1 MDMQDM
7 MTQCKDFHHWMPFAA
22 LFAKQTVPE
31 NRPMT
36 TRLVEQALVALL
48 AGGGGTFATYN
59 VMLQQQQV
67 AQATQAEQIKALKEQ
82 IKALKEQVIASEVRL
97 TAQIVELRQR
107 QLK

>member
-1 MDMQDM
+1 MQE
-7 MTQCKDFHHWMPFAA
+7 TLGQCKDIHHWMPFAA
-22 LFAKQTVPE
+22 LFAKQAVPE

-59 VMLQQQQV
+59 VMLQQQQMAQV
-67 AQATQAEQIKALKEQ
+67 AQGEQ
-82 IKALKEQVIASEVRL
+82 IKALKEQVIASEIRL

>member
-7 MTQCKDFHHWMPFAA
+7 MTQFKDFHHWMPFAA

-59 VMLQQQQV
+59 VMLQQQQI

-82 IKALKEQVIASEVRL
+82 VIASEIRL

>member
-1 MDMQDM
+1 MEMQDM

-82 IKALKEQVIASEVRL
+82 VIASEIRL

>member
-1 MDMQDM
+1 MMD
-7 MTQCKDFHHWMPFAA
+7 QCKDFHHWMPFAA
-22 LFAKQTVPE
+22 LFAKQAVPE

-59 VMLQQQQV
+59 VMLQQQQI

-82 IKALKEQVIASEVRL
+82 VIASEIRL

>member
-1 MDMQDM
+1 MDIQDM

-59 VMLQQQQV
+59 VMLQQQQI

-82 IKALKEQVIASEVRL
+82 VIASEIRL

>member
-1 MDMQDM
+1 MDIQDM

-82 IKALKEQVIASEVRL
+82 VIASEVRL

>member
-1 MDMQDM
+1 MDIQDM

-82 IKALKEQVIASEVRL
+82 VIASEIRL

>member
-7 MTQCKDFHHWMPFAA
+7 MDQCKDFHHWMPFAA
-22 LFAKQTVPE
+22 LFAKQAVPE

-36 TRLVEQALVALL
+36 TRIVEQALVALL

-82 IKALKEQVIASEVRL
+82 VIASEIRL

>member
-1 MDMQDM
+1 MDMSDAI
-7 MTQCKDFHHWMPFAA
+7 TQCKDFHHWMPFAA
-22 LFAKQTVPE
+22 LFAKQAVPE

-82 IKALKEQVIASEVRL
+82 VIASEIRL

>member
-1 MDMQDM
+1 MDIQDM

-82 IKALKEQVIASEVRL
+82 VIASEVRL

-107 QLK
+107 ALK

>member
-1 MDMQDM
+1 MDMSDAI
-7 MTQCKDFHHWMPFAA
+7 TQCKDFHHWMPFAA

-59 VMLQQQQV
+59 VMLQQQQIT
-67 AQATQAEQIKALKEQ
+67 QATQAEQIKALKEQ
-82 IKALKEQVIASEVRL
+82 VIASEIRL

>member
-1 MDMQDM
+1 MDIQDM

-36 TRLVEQALVALL
+36 TRLVEQALVALI

-82 IKALKEQVIASEVRL
+82 VIASEVRL

>member
-1 MDMQDM
+1 MMAMDMSDAI
-7 MTQCKDFHHWMPFAA
+7 TQCKDFHHWMPFAA
-22 LFAKQTVPE
+22 LFAKQAVPE

-59 VMLQQQQV
+59 VMLQQQQI
-67 AQATQAEQIKALKEQ
+67 AQATQAEQIR
-82 IKALKEQVIASEVRL
+82 ALKEQVISSEIRL
-97 TAQIVELRQR
+97 TAQIVELRSR

>member
-82 IKALKEQVIASEVRL
+82 VIASEVRL

>member
-67 AQATQAEQIKALKEQ
+67 AQAAQAEQ
-82 IKALKEQVIASEVRL
+82 IKALKEQVIASEIRL

>member
-1 MDMQDM
+1 M
-7 MTQCKDFHHWMPFAA
+7 MTQFKDFHHWMPFAA

-59 VMLQQQQV
+59 VMLQQQQI

-82 IKALKEQVIASEVRL
+82 VIASEIRL